1 MITLAGTEAE
11 RALLVIARL
20 TSCTCGLVPRYYAMN
35 EDVRYHHDV
44 ACAVRREIA
53 QHAVRFVSPETDMR
67 EYLRIVDETCDK
79 DAANRASAV

>member
-1 MITLAGTEAE
+1 MTDVETIEAE
-11 RALLVIARL
+11 RALIVIARL
-20 TSCTCGLVPRYYAMN
+20 ARCGCGPMPHYYAMN
-35 EDVRYHHDV
+35 EDFRYHHDV
-44 ACAVRREIA
+44 ACAVRREVA